1 MKISEISL
9 SNILNDNSNNNQ
21 NYSDESFCL
30 FRNENNNKIDYNLN
44 LEIDDTG
51 LSNLK
56 KEENIDNTKIS
67 DNNKPEQNLLG
78 KKIRKTHTK
87 YDFDNIFKKTK
98 STLLI
103 DLLNFINKLIKK
115 KYNDNIGH
123 DIFLKQLLRIDHKE
137 FSSIDNKVILNKT
150 LKEIFSENSQSKK
163 YSKYNENHNKYLI
176 EQLLNEEDEEKRVF
190 FNKLFNLTFI
200 KCIKHFRGSEIIE
213 ELNGLDSLD
222 KFLNKFE
229 DDIEYQENLKF
240 YISQIEE
247 IMERKRKKLKDK
259 N

>member
-1 MKISEISL
+1 MMENSL
-9 SNILNDNSNNNQ
+9 LNILNNNSNKSQ
-21 NYSDESFCL
+21 QYSEEFLNL
-30 FRNENNNKIDYNLN
+30 FGNENNNIIGNFLN
-44 LEIDDTG
+44 LEDCETG

-56 KEENIDNTKIS
+56 KVGNVNNNKIS
-67 DNNKPEQNLLG
+67 ENNKPENNLLRN
-78 KKIRKTHTK
+78 KKKTHTK

-123 DIFLKQLLRIDHKE
+123 DIFLKQLLRIDNKE
-137 FSSIDNKVILNKT
+137 FSSIDNKEILNKT
-150 LKEIFSENSQSKK
+150 LKDIFSENSLSKK

-190 FNKLFNLTFI
+190 FNKLFDLTFI
-200 KCIKHFRGSEIIE
+200 KCLKHFSGSEIIE
-213 ELNGLDSLD
+213 ELNGLVSLD
-222 KFLNKFE
+222 NFLNKFE
-229 DDIEYQENLKF
+229 DDREYQENVKF

-247 IMERKRKKLKDK
+247 IMERKRKKTKVK